1 MHSTFLRYISHKCCV
16 VTSGPDRR
24 TDLDLER
31 EGDLDPERLEARD
44 GLTEPERLSD
54 LTWAGLPRSDLDG
67 ERESWC
73 HTRMLKQLYS
83 GRALTDTHARTQ
95 TNKHSKSH
103 SHTLTVHCK
112 CCGEKC

>member
-1 MHSTFLRYISHKCCV
+1 MSSHLDQ
-16 VTSGPDRR
+16 TGRR

-83 GRALTDTHARTQ
+83 GRALTDTHAHKQ
-95 TNKHSKSH
+95 TNTASLT
-103 SHTLTVHCK
+103 HTLLQCIANAV
-112 CCGEKC
+112 EKNVRII